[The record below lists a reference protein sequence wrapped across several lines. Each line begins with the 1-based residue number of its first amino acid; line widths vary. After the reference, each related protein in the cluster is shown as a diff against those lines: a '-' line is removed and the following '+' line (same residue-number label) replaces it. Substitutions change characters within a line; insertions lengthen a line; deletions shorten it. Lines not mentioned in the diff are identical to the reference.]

1 MAANTSNTAAAT
13 TSKANPSKKEKET
26 LIAVLQF
33 LKKSKLAETE
43 KIFRQ
48 EVNCLEAIEEINL
61 QTTPDSEPDISSVL
75 SAYNSDA
82 DPTRYEDYY
91 SSLQAFVEKSLDIY
105 KPELA
110 MVLYPMFVHMY
121 LELVYKGSEKEAQSF
136 FACFRGSQEDYHEED
151 LSKLAAIT
159 RREHMNSNELMG
171 TLRSNKFVIRMSKDT
186 YQVLK
191 KHLQDQQQEL
201 LLTLIQQHLHFD
213 VFEGRPRNK
222 QTIEATAGAVT
233 GEATFEANKSKVYY
247 GIPPEPDLGV
257 VIEEENEEDD
267 DKDKPKKKK
276 VKKDSNGPGK
286 KKQEHNPNAPPLNR
300 QIPFPDMKD
309 SDKLVK
315 ITLMREAAKRLTL
328 GPDTLPSIC
337 FYSVLNA
344 HASLNSVSISND
356 SSLLSG
362 GFEDSSVR
370 VWSLTPKR
378 LRMLKSPSELAQIDK
393 EAEDVL
399 ERIMDQRTAVEYRK
413 LVGHSGPVFSTSF
426 NNDNSFLL
434 SSSADR
440 TVRLWSLYTFSSL
453 VSFKGHNYPVWDV
466 QFCPRGHYFATAS
479 HDRTARLW
487 STDHPQPLRIFAG
500 HVSDVNRVAFHPNC
514 NYVATGSCDRTVRL
528 WDINTGS
535 SVRFFTGHKGAI
547 YSLAFSPDG
556 RYLASS
562 GVDKRILVWDLAEGT
577 LLTELKGHSD
587 TVYSL
592 RFSRDG
598 NMLASGGLDNC
609 VKLWNAR
616 SMCNPDDDDDES
628 SDANRAKSETFELG
642 SYPTKRTPVHCLHF
656 TLRNLLLASGP
667 FTATS

>member
-1 MAANTSNTAAAT
+1 MAANAGA
-13 TSKANPSKKEKET
+13 TSKSNPSKKEKET
-26 LIAVLQF
+26 LLAVLQF
-33 LKKSKLAETE
+33 LKKNKLPETE
-43 KIFRQ
+43 KILRQ
-48 EVNCLEAIEEINL
+48 EANCLDSLEELNL

-82 DPTRYEDYY
+82 DPTRYEDYF
-91 SSLQAFVEKSLDIY
+91 SSLQAFVEKSLDVY

-136 FACFRGSQEDYHEED
+136 FSCFRGSQEDYHEED
-151 LSKLAAIT
+151 LCKLAAIT
-159 RREHMNSNELMG
+159 RREHMKSNEFMG

-201 LLTLIQQHLHFD
+201 LLSLIQQHLHFD

-257 VIEEENEEDD
+257 VIEDESEDD
-267 DKDKPKKKK
+267 EDKDKPKKKK

-300 QIPFPDMKD
+300 QLPFPVMKD

-315 ITLMREAAKRLTL
+315 ITLIREAGKRVRL
-328 GPDTLPSIC
+328 GPDLLPSIC
-337 FYSVLNA
+337 FYSILNA
-344 HASLNSVSISND
+344 HTSLNTVSISED

-362 GFEDSSVR
+362 GFEDSCVR
-370 VWSLTPKR
+370 VWSLTPKK
-378 LRMLKSPSELAQIDK
+378 LRMLKPPSELAQIDK

-399 ERIMDQRTAVEYRK
+399 ERIMDHRTAVESRR
-413 LVGHSGPVFSTSF
+413 LIGHSGPVFSTSF
-426 NNDNSFLL
+426 NTDNSFLL

-453 VSFKGHNYPVWDV
+453 VCFKGHNYPVWDV
-466 QFCPRGHYFATAS
+466 QFCPKGHYFATAS

-528 WDINTGS
+528 WDLNTGS

-547 YSLAFSPDG
+547 YSLSFSPDG

-598 NMLASGGLDNC
+598 NMLASGGVDNC
-609 VKLWNAR
+609 VKLWDAR
-616 SMCNPDDDDDES
+616 AICNPDDDDLERDNDNPAS
-628 SDANRAKSETFELG
+628 SKGVTYELG
-642 SYPTKRTPVHCLHF
+642 SYPTKRTPVHSLHF

-667 FTATS
+667 FTPAS

>member
-1 MAANTSNTAAAT
+1 MAANAGA
-13 TSKANPSKKEKET
+13 TSKSNPSKKEKET
-26 LIAVLQF
+26 LLAVLQF
-33 LKKSKLAETE
+33 LKKNKLPETE
-43 KIFRQ
+43 KILRQ
-48 EVNCLEAIEEINL
+48 EANCLDSLEELNL

-82 DPTRYEDYY
+82 DPTRYEDYFKY
-91 SSLQAFVEKSLDIY
+91 
-105 KPELA
+105 
-110 MVLYPMFVHMY
+110 
-121 LELVYKGSEKEAQSF
+121 
-136 FACFRGSQEDYHEED
+136 
-151 LSKLAAIT
+151 
-159 RREHMNSNELMG
+159 
-171 TLRSNKFVIRMSKDT
+171 RSNKFVIRMSKDT

-201 LLTLIQQHLHFD
+201 LLSLIQQHLHFD

-257 VIEEENEEDD
+257 VIEDESEDD
-267 DKDKPKKKK
+267 EDKDKPKKKK

-300 QIPFPDMKD
+300 QLPFPVMKD

-315 ITLMREAAKRLTL
+315 ITLIREAGKRVRL
-328 GPDTLPSIC
+328 GPDLLPSIC
-337 FYSVLNA
+337 FYSILNA
-344 HASLNSVSISND
+344 HTSLNTVSISED

-362 GFEDSSVR
+362 GFEDSCVR
-370 VWSLTPKR
+370 VWSLTPKK
-378 LRMLKSPSELAQIDK
+378 LRMLKPPSELAQIDK

-399 ERIMDQRTAVEYRK
+399 ERIMDHRFVSYSSE
-413 LVGHSGPVFSTSF
+413 
-426 NNDNSFLL
+426 NLL
-434 SSSADR
+434 
-440 TVRLWSLYTFSSL
+440 LEFSL
-453 VSFKGHNYPVWDV
+453 VSPK
-466 QFCPRGHYFATAS
+466 GHYFATAS

-528 WDINTGS
+528 WDLNTGS

-547 YSLAFSPDG
+547 YSLSFSPDG

-598 NMLASGGLDNC
+598 NMLASGGVDNC
-609 VKLWNAR
+609 VKLWDAR
-616 SMCNPDDDDDES
+616 AICNPDDDDLERDNDNPAS
-628 SDANRAKSETFELG
+628 SKCVTYELG
-642 SYPTKRTPVHCLHF
+642 SYPTKRTPVHSLHF

-667 FTATS
+667 FTPAS

>member
-1 MAANTSNTAAAT
+1 MTG
-13 TSKANPSKKEKET
+13 
-26 LIAVLQF
+26 ID
-33 LKKSKLAETE
+33 
-43 KIFRQ
+43 
-48 EVNCLEAIEEINL
+48 AIEEINL

-91 SSLQAFVEKSLDIY
+91 SSLQAFVEKSLDVY

-159 RREHMNSNELMG
+159 RREHMKSNELMG

-257 VIEEENEEDD
+257 VIEEENEEEE

-309 SDKLVK
+309 SDKVVK
-315 ITLMREAAKRLTL
+315 IVLMREAAKRVKL
-328 GPDTLPSIC
+328 GPDVLPSIC

-344 HASLNSVSISND
+344 HSSLNSVSISND

-370 VWSLTPKR
+370 VWSLTPKK

-399 ERIMDQRTAVEYRK
+399 ERIMDHRTAVESRK
-413 LVGHSGPVFSTSF
+413 LIGHSGPVFSTSF
-426 NNDNSFLL
+426 NNDNSFLV

-466 QFCPRGHYFATAS
+466 QFCPRGHYFASAS

-487 STDHPQPLRIFAG
+487 STDQPQPLRIFAG
-500 HVSDVNRVAFHPNC
+500 HVSDVNRVVFHPNC
-514 NYVATGSCDRTVRL
+514 NYIATGSCDRTVRL

-562 GVDKRILVWDLAEGT
+562 GVDKRILVWDIAEGT

-592 RFSRDG
+592 MFSRDG
-598 NMLASGGLDNC
+598 NLLASGGVDNC

-616 SMCNPDDDDDES
+616 SICNPDDDDDEGT
-628 SDANRAKSETFELG
+628 DPNRASTKSNTFELG

>member
-1 MAANTSNTAAAT
+1 MAANAGA

-26 LIAVLQF
+26 LLAVLQF
-33 LKKSKLAETE
+33 LKKNKLPETE
-43 KIFRQ
+43 KILRQ
-48 EVNCLEAIEEINL
+48 EANCLDSLEELNL

-82 DPTRYEDYY
+82 DPTRYEDYF
-91 SSLQAFVEKSLDIY
+91 SSLQAFVEKSLDVY

-136 FACFRGSQEDYHEED
+136 FSCFRGSQEDYHEED

-159 RREHMNSNELMG
+159 RREHMKSNEFMG

-201 LLTLIQQHLHFD
+201 LLSLIQQHLHFD

-257 VIEEENEEDD
+257 VIEDESEDD
-267 DKDKPKKKK
+267 EDKDKPKKKK

-300 QIPFPDMKD
+300 QLPFPVMKD

-315 ITLMREAAKRLTL
+315 ITLIREAGKRVRL
-328 GPDTLPSIC
+328 GPDLLPSIC
-337 FYSVLNA
+337 FYSILNA
-344 HASLNSVSISND
+344 HTSLNTVSISED

-362 GFEDSSVR
+362 GFEDSCVR
-370 VWSLTPKR
+370 VWSLTPKK
-378 LRMLKSPSELAQIDK
+378 LRMLKPPSELAQIDK

-399 ERIMDQRTAVEYRK
+399 ERIMDHRTAVESRR
-413 LVGHSGPVFSTSF
+413 LIGHSGPVFSTSF
-426 NNDNSFLL
+426 NTDNSFLL

-453 VSFKGHNYPVWDV
+453 VCFKGHNYPVWDV
-466 QFCPRGHYFATAS
+466 QFCPKGHYFATAS

-528 WDINTGS
+528 WDLNTGS

-547 YSLAFSPDG
+547 YSLSFSPDG

-598 NMLASGGLDNC
+598 NMLASGGVDNC
-609 VKLWNAR
+609 VKLWDAR
-616 SMCNPDDDDDES
+616 AICNPDDDDLERDNDNPAS
-628 SDANRAKSETFELG
+628 SKCVTYELG
-642 SYPTKRTPVHCLHF
+642 SYPTKRTPVHSLHF

-667 FTATS
+667 FTPAS

>member
-1 MAANTSNTAAAT
+1 M
-13 TSKANPSKKEKET
+13 K
-26 LIAVLQF
+26 
-33 LKKSKLAETE
+33 
-43 KIFRQ
+43 
-48 EVNCLEAIEEINL
+48 
-61 QTTPDSEPDISSVL
+61 
-75 SAYNSDA
+75 
-82 DPTRYEDYY
+82 
-91 SSLQAFVEKSLDIY
+91 
-105 KPELA
+105 
-110 MVLYPMFVHMY
+110 
-121 LELVYKGSEKEAQSF
+121 
-136 FACFRGSQEDYHEED
+136 
-151 LSKLAAIT
+151 
-159 RREHMNSNELMG
+159 SNELMG

-257 VIEEENEEDD
+257 VIEEENEEEE

-286 KKQEHNPNAPPLNR
+286 AE
-300 QIPFPDMKD
+300 
-309 SDKLVK
+309 
-315 ITLMREAAKRLTL
+315 REKSL
-328 GPDTLPSIC
+328 
-337 FYSVLNA
+337 
-344 HASLNSVSISND
+344 LNSVSISND

-370 VWSLTPKR
+370 VWSLTPKK

-399 ERIMDQRTAVEYRK
+399 ERIMDHRTAVESRK
-413 LVGHSGPVFSTSF
+413 LIGHSGPVFSTSF
-426 NNDNSFLL
+426 NNDNSFLV

-440 TVRLWSLYTFSSL
+440 TGTFSFLSPWMTNAL
-453 VSFKGHNYPVWDV
+453 CV
-466 QFCPRGHYFATAS
+466 QLALIVCTLHFVESHPSPRGHYFASAS

-487 STDHPQPLRIFAG
+487 STDQPQPLRIFAG
-500 HVSDVNRVAFHPNC
+500 HVSDVNRVVFHPNC
-514 NYVATGSCDRTVRL
+514 NYIATGSCDRTVRL

-562 GVDKRILVWDLAEGT
+562 GVDKGILVWDLAEGA

-592 RFSRDG
+592 MFSRDG
-598 NMLASGGLDNC
+598 NLLASGRVDNC

-616 SMCNPDDDDDES
+616 SI
-628 SDANRAKSETFELG
+628 
-642 SYPTKRTPVHCLHF
+642 
-656 TLRNLLLASGP
+656 
-667 FTATS
+667 